1 MEIKRRIRKSILK
14 KRDEMPKGER
24 AEKSRNIM
32 DKITRMDIYQEAE
45 SILCYV
51 NYKSEV
57 ETEEF
62 IKETLSRGKKV
73 YCPRIDREEME
84 FYRIAGMEDLSMGYM
99 GIREPMPSG
108 QRLLCGRD
116 ISMERCLM
124 IMPGSVFDRERNRM
138 GYGKG
143 YYDRYLERYPQ
154 LPTVAVCFECQL
166 AQKVPTEEHDRK
178 PNMVITEENIY

>member
-73 YCPRIDREEME
+73 YCPRIDAKWAKTPLR
-84 FYRIAGMEDLSMGYM
+84 
-99 GIREPMPSG
+99 
-108 QRLLCGRD
+108 
-116 ISMERCLM
+116 
-124 IMPGSVFDRERNRM
+124 
-138 GYGKG
+138 KG
-143 YYDRYLERYPQ
+143 YQHGKMLDDNAGQCL
-154 LPTVAVCFECQL
+154 
-166 AQKVPTEEHDRK
+166 
-178 PNMVITEENIY
+178 